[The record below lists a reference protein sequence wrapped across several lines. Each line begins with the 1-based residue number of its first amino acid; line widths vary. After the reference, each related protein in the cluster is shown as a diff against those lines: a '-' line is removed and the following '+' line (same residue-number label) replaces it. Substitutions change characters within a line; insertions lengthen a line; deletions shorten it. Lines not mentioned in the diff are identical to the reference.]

1 MNEIA
6 LQGDGALI
14 MSSGG
19 DLSEL
24 IKPLSREI
32 HLFDT
37 FIAGTANTDRE
48 LIDRLNTGDKLDLRS
63 ETNKFEENSVA
74 VYSEGNKVGYIPEK
88 DVIIFSRLLDVG
100 KALTA
105 KVSDIDRSY
114 NNLAKIKI
122 SIYLIDF

>member
-37 FIAGTANTDRE
+37 YIAGTANTARQ
-48 LIDRLNTGDKLDLRS
+48 LIDRLNSGDMLDLRS
-63 ETNKFEENSVA
+63 ETNKFEENAVA
-74 VYSEGNKVGYIPEK
+74 VNSEGNKVGYIPEK
-88 DVIIFSRLLDVG
+88 DVIITSSVSRLKNRLVRSRLMYST
-100 KALTA
+100 KSSTA
-105 KVSDIDRSY
+105 RVIPPSMR
-114 NNLAKIKI
+114 
-122 SIYLIDF
+122 

>member
-37 FIAGTANTDRE
+37 YIAGTANTDRL
-48 LIDRLNTGDKLDLRS
+48 LIDKLSNGDKLDLRS
-63 ETNKFEENSVA
+63 EVNKFEENAVA
-74 VYSEGNKVGYIPEK
+74 VYLDSNKVGYIPEK
-88 DVIIFSRLLDVG
+88 DVIIFSRLLDAG